1 MIFFEYEG
9 LGIPY
14 VFEWGDLVF
23 SDKNGTPIGRDFS
36 GYILDETDYLSLANA
51 LTDFSTLLGNEISAR
66 SEGDEFL
73 QEQLFLLDERINN
86 LLYDPVDNSDIMDG
100 ARKYVSDFIE
110 VFSTD
115 QVDGLNQKFAL
126 FTNVLNGKISDIT
139 ASLVTGIIIDKSNPA
154 FPIITQNRPLWD
166 EIRNKPAAYQP
177 ILHNHVID
185 DISNLQIL
193 LDAKI
198 PLTQKGATNGV
209 ASLDGSGKIPASQI
223 PIFNP
228 TLQIVNT
235 IAERNALSPTG
246 NLPVYVKNAT
256 ADPTVLTGGAFYL
269 YELTSTTWIKL
280 SEMEAMDIIQSWFN
294 IIDKPTTFPPD
305 PHGHTIANIT
315 GLQIALDAKRGLG
328 NIPGNEIDQNSTH
341 RFVSDSEK
349 TLWNN
354 TIHNAGNISGSQLF
368 AGFNSNRTYKATIIG
383 NTTFDEISGGVE
395 GNVYLMVFL
404 QDSTGGRTISFPSY
418 VEIPTGEAPDLG
430 ANKKSILTMYFDGT
444 NYLGSWKKGWS

>member
-1 MIFFEYEG
+1 MLFFEYEVIG
-9 LGIPY
+9 VPY
-14 VFEWGDLVF
+14 LLEWQDF
-23 SDKNGTPIGRDFS
+23 HITQKNDTSVGRDYS
-36 GYILDETDYLSLANA
+36 GWILDDGDYTELVNGINEVANQV
-51 LTDFSTLLGNEISAR
+51 NEEIS
-66 SEGDEFL
+66 
-73 QEQLFLLDERINN
+73 LLNDRLNN
-86 LLYDPVDNSDIMDG
+86 LLYDPIPDTSVMDG
-100 ARKYVSDFIE
+100 RRLYIHQFVE
-110 VFSTD
+110 LLSTD
-115 QVDGLNQKFAL
+115 QIDGLEQRLSF
-126 FTNVLNGKISDIT
+126 FTNALGQKVSGIS
-139 ASLVTGIIIDKSNPA
+139 ASPSTGILIDSGNP
-154 FPIITQNRPLWD
+154 QNPQIVANKPLWND
-166 EIRNKPAAYQP
+166 IRNKPLKFTP
-177 ILHNHVID
+177 EDHSHELSD
-185 DISNLQIL
+185 FPDISSEINS
-193 LDAKI
+193 KI
-198 PLTQKGATNGV
+198 PLTQKGVSNGV

-315 GLQIALDAKRGLG
+315 GLQTALDAKRGLG

-354 TIHNAGNISGSQLF
+354 TIHNAGNISGSQSF
-368 AGFNSNRTYKATIIG
+368 AGFNSNRTYKATLID
-383 NTTFDEISGGVE
+383 NTTFAEISGGVE